1 MQTNDI
7 KLDDYTLPEIV
18 KAKMVLKL
26 FNTRQ
31 EELGFAL
38 CSKDN
43 IIIAGK
49 DIKGTSDS
57 IVIDPKTC
65 KEDEK
70 FLEPENRMK

>member
-1 MQTNDI
+1 M
-7 KLDDYTLPEIV
+7 
-18 KAKMVLKL
+18 ALKL
-26 FNTRQ
+26 FYTQQ

-38 CSKDN
+38 CSKSDN
-43 IIIAGK
+43 VIVAGK
-49 DIKGTSDS
+49 DLKGTSDS